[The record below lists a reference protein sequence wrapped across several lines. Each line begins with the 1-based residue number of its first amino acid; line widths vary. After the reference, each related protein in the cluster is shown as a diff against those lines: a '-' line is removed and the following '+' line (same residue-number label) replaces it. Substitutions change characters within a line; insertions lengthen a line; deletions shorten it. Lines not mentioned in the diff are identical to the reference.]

1 MPTKPELPPPSP
13 RPAGAA
19 TALAGIR
26 VLDFTHFIA
35 GPVATMF
42 LGDMGADVI
51 KIEKVGRG
59 DDFRGFGPQRAGM
72 GPPFVWCNR
81 NKKSA
86 ALDLTKPEGQQIA
99 RVLAATAD
107 VVAENFS
114 AGVMTASAWATRH
127 WRRTIPAW
135 SIAPSRPMGVPGPMP
150 GGWASIRLRRRKAA
164 L

>member
-1 MPTKPELPPPSP
+1 MPTQPELPLPSP

-59 DDFRGFGPQRAGM
+59 DDFRGRRGLITKAQSSLYHFG
-72 GPPFVWCNR
+72 
-81 NKKSA
+81 S
-86 ALDLTKPEGQQIA
+86 
-99 RVLAATAD
+99 VL
-107 VVAENFS
+107 VHVNV
-114 AGVMTASAWATRH
+114 GVSVN
-127 WRRTIPAW
+127 WRC
-135 SIAPSRPMGVPGPMP
+135 V
-150 GGWASIRLRRRKAA
+150 
-164 L
+164 